1 MNREQLKQLIR
12 ESVDEVINEIG
23 AVDYNDY
30 EPMDSMEDRFADW
43 LADVKVSLK
52 NHLKQVENDQ
62 DPKGVHYKE
71 MFAVADKISK
81 FMNNHKASQEEK
93 DIINNDNDLESLLGR
108 VHDYRG
114 SHGGERMYMRET
126 WEEAISSGQLEE
138 DILTE
143 KAPPGMEPW
152 VKANKERFVRQ
163 YGKKKGIGVL
173 YATAWEIFYKRKKR
187 DRSSARRSARRS
199 GE

>member
-1 MNREQLKQLIR
+1 MNREQLKKLIR

-30 EPMDSMEDRFADW
+30 EPMDSAENHVGEW
-43 LADVKVSLK
+43 LNDLKDSLK
-52 NHLKQVENDQ
+52 THLEMVDKDQ
-62 DPKGVHYKE
+62 DPNGDHYE
-71 MFAVADKISK
+71 GMFADAEKVYDFIE
-81 FMNNHKASQEEK
+81 NRNISQEEK
-93 DIINNDNDLESLLGR
+93 DIVNNDGELESLLGR
-108 VHDYRG
+108 VHRYRG
-114 SHGGERMYMRET
+114 NSSGEKMYMRET

-152 VKANKERFVRQ
+152 VKANKERFVKQ

-173 YATAWEIFYKRKKR
+173 YATAWKMFYKSKKR
-187 DRSSARRSARRS
+187 DRSSARRS

>member
-30 EPMDSMEDRFADW
+30 EPMDSAENHVGEW
-43 LADVKVSLK
+43 LNALKDSLK
-52 NHLKQVENDQ
+52 THLEMVDKDQ
-62 DPKGVHYKE
+62 DPNGDHHE
-71 MFAVADKISK
+71 GMFADAEKVYDFIE
-81 FMNNHKASQEEK
+81 NRNISQEEK
-93 DIINNDNDLESLLGR
+93 DIVNNDGELESLLGR
-108 VHDYRG
+108 VHRYRG
-114 SHGGERMYMRET
+114 NSSGEKMYMRET

-163 YGKKKGIGVL
+163 YGKTKGIGVL
-173 YATAWEIFYKRKKR
+173 YATAWKMFYKSKKR
-187 DRSSARRSARRS
+187 DRSSARRS

>member
-1 MNREQLKQLIR
+1 MNREQLKKLIR

-30 EPMDSMEDRFADW
+30 EPMDSNGFGDW
-43 LADVKVSLK
+43 LEDLKDSLRI
-52 NHLKQVENDQ
+52 HLEKVENDQ
-62 DPKGVHYKE
+62 DPNDEHYKA
-71 MFAVADKISK
+71 MFVIDNKISD
-81 FMNNHKASQEEK
+81 FMTNNKVPQSEK
-93 DIINNDNDLESLLGR
+93 DIINKDKELEGLLGQ
-108 VHDYRG
+108 VHEYRG
-114 SHGGERMYMRET
+114 SHSGEKMYMRET

-152 VKANKERFVRQ
+152 VKANKERFVKK

-173 YATAWEIFYKRKKR
+173 YATAWKMFYKSKKR
-187 DRSSARRSARRS
+187 DRSSARRS

>member
-30 EPMDSMEDRFADW
+30 EPMDSAENHVGEW
-43 LADVKVSLK
+43 LNALKDSLK
-52 NHLKQVENDQ
+52 THLEMVDKDQ
-62 DPKGVHYKE
+62 DPNGDHHE
-71 MFAVADKISK
+71 GMFADAEKVYDFIE
-81 FMNNHKASQEEK
+81 NRNISQEEK
-93 DIINNDNDLESLLGR
+93 DIVNNDGELESLLGR
-108 VHDYRG
+108 VHRYRG
-114 SHGGERMYMRET
+114 NSSGEKMYMRET

-173 YATAWEIFYKRKKR
+173 YATAWKMFYKSKKR
-187 DRSSARRSARRS
+187 DRSSARRS

>member
-1 MNREQLKQLIR
+1 MENPRTSQSDKDLINDDSELEQMLGMVYKM
-12 ESVDEVINEIG
+12 S
-23 AVDYNDY
+23 
-30 EPMDSMEDRFADW
+30 MDDGS
-43 LADVKVSLK
+43 
-52 NHLKQVENDQ
+52 
-62 DPKGVHYKE
+62 
-71 MFAVADKISK
+71 SK
-81 FMNNHKASQEEK
+81 PEK
-93 DIINNDNDLESLLGR
+93 FYVN
-108 VHDYRG
+108 
-114 SHGGERMYMRET
+114 ET